1 MYPRPRSGRLYAKV
15 CMDQTPDHSHLS
27 RPEERHQ
34 ALLALEESV
43 RSCTGCRLCRERF
56 HAVPGEGNHSPRVV
70 FIGEGPGAQEDKE
83 GRPFVGRSGRF
94 LDEMMENAGL
104 RREDVYITNVVK
116 CRPPDN
122 RDPRPDEIAACQN
135 YLDRQIELLSPAV
148 VVTLGRYSMARWFPG
163 ERITRI
169 HGQVKE
175 IGPGQVAMAMYH
187 PAAALRNP
195 RWRDAFVADMQKLAR
210 LLEQGAAVSD

>member
-1 MYPRPRSGRLYAKV
+1 MYPRPGLGRLYPV
-15 CMDQTPDHSHLS
+15 YCMDQTPESSHLS
-27 RPEERHQ
+27 NPDERHA
-34 ALLALEESV
+34 ALAALEESI
-43 RSCTGCRLCRERF
+43 RACTRCRLCQSRT
-56 HAVPGEGNHSPRVV
+56 HAVPGEGKLTPRVLFV
-70 FIGEGPGAQEDKE
+70 GEGPGAQEDKL

-94 LDEMMENAGL
+94 LDEMIENAGL

-116 CRPPDN
+116 CRPPEN
-122 RDPRPDEIAACQN
+122 RDPKTDEIAACRD
-135 YLDRQIELLSPAV
+135 YLDRQIALLEPAV
-148 VVTLGRYSMARWFPG
+148 VVTLGRFSMARWFPG

-175 IGPGQVAMAMYH
+175 IGPGRVAMAMYH

-210 LLEQGAAVSD
+210 LLSDGEGKR